1 MAGAEIK
8 SDWMKR
14 RIMSRIRG
22 YNLNIGEIVELQNL
36 FSNLLFLRFFS
47 NFQKL
52 TYRPLLTFDGLILI
66 IPNIRNRLVECAGEL
81 PIRLKFLKFKQK
93 IFFLYLTFRMD
104 YDILNT

>member
-22 YNLNIGEIVELQNL
+22 YNLNICEIVELQNL

-52 TYRPLLTFDGLILI
+52 TYRPLLTFNGLILI
-66 IPNIRNRLVECAGEL
+66 IPNILIISLTKRLFIYIIRSQRNYMY
-81 PIRLKFLKFKQK
+81 I
-93 IFFLYLTFRMD
+93 
-104 YDILNT
+104 

>member
-22 YNLNIGEIVELQNL
+22 YNLNICEIVELQNL

-66 IPNIRNRLVECAGEL
+66 IPNILIISLTKRLFIYIIRSQRNYMY
-81 PIRLKFLKFKQK
+81 I
-93 IFFLYLTFRMD
+93 
-104 YDILNT
+104 